1 MIREILNPML
11 TQLIN
16 ARILTPQGWLKDGS
30 VLIRD
35 GKILEVTNCDL
46 AVIGAQLID
55 VKGMYVLPGG
65 VEIHAHGGGGRD
77 FMECTEDAFRGAV
90 QTHMKY
96 GTTSIFPT
104 LSSSTVPMIEQA
116 AETCTKMMAE
126 KDSPIL
132 GLHLE
137 GHYLNMAMAGG
148 QMPENIKNPDP
159 NEYIPIVENWHCIK
173 RWDAAPELPGAMQ
186 FGKYITGKGILASVA
201 HTQAE
206 FEDIRTAYEAG
217 YTHATHFYNAM
228 PGFHKRREYK
238 YEGTVESIY
247 LMDDMTVEVVAD
259 GIHVPP
265 TILRLVYKIKG
276 VERMCAIT
284 DALAC
289 AASDSKEAFD
299 PRVIIEDGVC
309 KLADHSALAGSV
321 ATMDRLIRTMV
332 QKAIIYDRII
342 SSDAWDALMENE
354 YYYNIHRGLL
364 NGFPGTV
371 LALLNIMF
379 GLWALAASVSCSGN
393 RPAAAPSAVGVW
405 ADRDCE
411 LLRTERFAL
420 LFESNG
426 DTTTSLLQ
434 RMDATDTVL
443 LGKTVFTPDSVLMQY
458 VHRPGEARQYAD
470 PGAVQPDG
478 RLRIVV
484 EGRERMLEKIESFAV
499 SAPYE
504 MLKASPLEIGFCIQQ
519 WSLGTRCRCEN
530 GSISFEAGT
539 NRHSYTFNIEPG
551 FVYCRAARLRFN
563 ERGGLFAQNIRM
575 MANARE
581 HTAFRRS
588 PQTSD
593 RTTIIFPA
601 M

>member
-1 MIREILNPML
+1 ML

-16 ARILTPQGWLKDGS
+16 AKILTPQGWLKDGS

-77 FMECTEDAFRGAV
+77 FMEGTEDAFRKAAA
-90 QTHMKY
+90 THMQY

-104 LSSSTVPMIEQA
+104 LSSSTVPMIEAA
-116 AETCTKMMAE
+116 AETCTKLMAE
-126 KDSPIL
+126 PNSPIL

-137 GHYLNMAMAGG
+137 GHYFNMKMAGG

-159 NEYIPIVENWHCIK
+159 NEYIPIVEKWDCIK
-173 RWDAAPELPGAMQ
+173 RWDAAPELPGAIQ
-186 FGKYITGKGILASVA
+186 FGKYITAKGILASVG

-206 FEDIRTAYEAG
+206 YEDINAAFEAG

-265 TILRLVYKIKG
+265 TILRLVYRIKG
-276 VERMCAIT
+276 VERTCLIT

-309 KLADHSALAGSV
+309 KLADRSALAGSV

-332 QKAIIYDRII
+332 QKAEIPLADAIRMASETPAHIMGVSDRKG
-342 SSDAWDALMENE
+342 SLQKGKDADILVLDDN
-354 YYYNIHRGLL
+354 L
-364 NGFPGTV
+364 NV
-371 LALLNIMF
+371 RA
-379 GLWALAASVSCSGN
+379 
-393 RPAAAPSAVGVW
+393 VW
-405 ADRDCE
+405 AMGQ
-411 LLRTERFAL
+411 L
-420 LFESNG
+420 
-426 DTTTSLLQ
+426 
-434 RMDATDTVL
+434 
-443 LGKTVFTPDSVLMQY
+443 
-458 VHRPGEARQYAD
+458 
-470 PGAVQPDG
+470 
-478 RLRIVV
+478 VV
-484 EGRERMLEKIESFAV
+484 DKLENK
-499 SAPYE
+499 
-504 MLKASPLEIGFCIQQ
+504 
-519 WSLGTRCRCEN
+519 N
-530 GSISFEAGT
+530 
-539 NRHSYTFNIEPG
+539 
-551 FVYCRAARLRFN
+551 
-563 ERGGLFAQNIRM
+563 
-575 MANARE
+575 
-581 HTAFRRS
+581 
-588 PQTSD
+588 
-593 RTTIIFPA
+593 
-601 M
+601 

>member
-1 MIREILNPML
+1 ML

-90 QTHMKY
+90 KTHMKY

-332 QKAIIYDRII
+332 QKADIPLADAVRLVSETPARIMGVYDRKGSLQKGKDADII
-342 SSDAWDALMENE
+342 VMDEDLKIRA
-354 YYYNIHRGLL
+354 
-364 NGFPGTV
+364 
-371 LALLNIMF
+371 
-379 GLWALAASVSCSGN
+379 
-393 RPAAAPSAVGVW
+393 VW
-405 ADRDCE
+405 A
-411 LLRTERFAL
+411 
-420 LFESNG
+420 
-426 DTTTSLLQ
+426 
-434 RMDATDTVL
+434 M
-443 LGKTVFTPDSVLMQY
+443 GKL
-458 VHRPGEARQYAD
+458 
-470 PGAVQPDG
+470 
-478 RLRIVV
+478 
-484 EGRERMLEKIESFAV
+484 V
-499 SAPYE
+499 S
-504 MLKASPLEIGFCIQQ
+504 
-519 WSLGTRCRCEN
+519 
-530 GSISFEAGT
+530 
-539 NRHSYTFNIEPG
+539 
-551 FVYCRAARLRFN
+551 
-563 ERGGLFAQNIRM
+563 
-575 MANARE
+575 
-581 HTAFRRS
+581 
-588 PQTSD
+588 
-593 RTTIIFPA
+593 
-601 M
+601 